1 MSEKRPAE
9 DEPEVA
15 KKLKTDE
22 EDVEDEEDLGE
33 EEGEEEE
40 EHHLMVAKI
49 PHQSKTSWIAHTA
62 P

>member
-22 EDVEDEEDLGE
+22 EDVEATLD
-33 EEGEEEE
+33 
-40 EHHLMVAKI
+40 
-49 PHQSKTSWIAHTA
+49 
-62 P
+62 